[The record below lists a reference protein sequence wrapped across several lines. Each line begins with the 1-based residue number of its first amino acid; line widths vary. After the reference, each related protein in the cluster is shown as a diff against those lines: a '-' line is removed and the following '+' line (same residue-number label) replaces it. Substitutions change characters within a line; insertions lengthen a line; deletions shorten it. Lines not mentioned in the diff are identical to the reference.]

1 MDLPDLVLAGPD
13 SIAASIPYIIGFTP
27 HDSLVVMWLH
37 DGRVRLTM
45 RMDLPP
51 TEALLDDWADAV
63 MAHRSLSA
71 EVILCVVPAVGDP
84 ARDRDGELHSSALM
98 AALLEQL
105 GKTDCHVRDALLLA
119 DDKWWSFLCEEPE
132 CCSAA
137 GTPIDPGIAEGVAAR
152 FTLAGVARLPDREA
166 VIAVCAP
173 DLGRQAKNRIRVRE
187 AVRARADRCAQSG
200 NQRLEWDIW
209 RDESI
214 ALVLDSLTQSAGT
227 GTDREAEIL
236 IALCDVRV
244 RDTVLWEIA
253 HSGRHD
259 PHRAFES
266 AAALLRGA
274 PAGMIAPIG
283 TVTGLLGWLIG
294 DGVRAV
300 AALERVW
307 AEDRDY
313 SLAELLGRSINAGLP
328 PSSWRDMMRGLTR
341 EACRGAQVRTSVP
354 DVS

>member
-51 TEALLDDWADAV
+51 AHSAPDDWADAV
-63 MAHRSLSA
+63 MAHQSFSD
-71 EVILCVVPAVGDP
+71 EVILCVLSAADAAVRDDNGD
-84 ARDRDGELHSSALM
+84 LHSRALIS
-98 AALLEQL
+98 ALLEQL
-105 GKTDCHVRDALLLA
+105 DETECRVRDALLITR
-119 DDKWWSFLCEEPE
+119 DSWWSYLCGEPE
-132 CCSAA
+132 CCSPA
-137 GTPIDPGIAEGVAAR
+137 GTLVDLETAEAVAAR
-152 FTLAGVARLPDREA
+152 FALAGVARLPDREA

-173 DLGRQAKNRIRVRE
+173 DPGRQAKNRIRVRE

-313 SLAELLGRSINAGLP
+313 SLAELLGRSIHAGLP

-341 EACRGAQVRTSVP
+341 EACRGAQVRPSVL